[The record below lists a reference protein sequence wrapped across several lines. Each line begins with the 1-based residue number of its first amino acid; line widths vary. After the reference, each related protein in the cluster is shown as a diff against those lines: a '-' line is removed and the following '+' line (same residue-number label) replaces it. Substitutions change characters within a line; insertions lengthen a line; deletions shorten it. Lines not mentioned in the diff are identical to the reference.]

1 MRTLALLLALTLP
14 AVADAHEVWI
24 ERDATGPARI
34 YLGEPAEPMP
44 VGGDPEFPRL
54 VAPRIVAAG
63 NAPLVRKAGFLEAAV
78 PAGDVRATDD
88 GVFAPWGEPTA
99 REAVVYYA
107 RAGRGEAATRMPYEI
122 APLDANGTRF
132 ALMQAGK
139 PIPAAK
145 ITVVSPDKWT
155 KVLTAD
161 ANGAITVPSL
171 GAGRYLL
178 SATHVE
184 SGQLRVPAGPVAK
197 IHHTATTTFVAP

>member
-24 ERDATGPARI
+24 ERDASGPARI

-54 VAPRIVAAG
+54 VTPRILAAT
-63 NAPLVRKAGFLEAAV
+63 NAPLVRKAGFLEAVV

-88 GVFAPWGEPTA
+88 GVFAPWGEPAA

-107 RAGRGEAATRMPYEI
+107 RAGRSEATTRMPYEI
-122 APLDANGTRF
+122 APFSANGTRF

-139 PIPAAK
+139 PVPNAK
-145 ITVVSPDKWT
+145 ITIVSPDKWT

-161 ANGAITVPSL
+161 AAGAITVPSL

-184 SGQLRVPAGPVAK
+184 SGQLSVPAGAVTK